1 MIAAYL
7 QALSINIRLSSL
19 YCSSEQREKL
29 HGLKIN
35 ILKIE
40 NKKEENE
47 ETCGVSDSLSTHQ
60 VFLIDTLEDFHI

>member
-29 HGLKIN
+29 HGLKI
-35 ILKIE
+35 E
-40 NKKEENE
+40 NKKEENV
-47 ETCGVSDSLSTHQ
+47 ETCGVSESLSMHQ
-60 VFLIDTLEDFHI
+60 VFLIDTLGDFHI